1 MEIKNNKN
9 IILLNFED
17 DTIIPV
23 IEIEE
28 KYIKII
34 NKWYEDCG
42 LILDIEKTNV
52 SIPENITVKDVSE
65 ILFNEININF
75 KDEYLDK
82 YLPLII
88 QHIISNRLIKDY
100 ELKYFTNKPFL
111 NQYELS
117 NSATNLKYEMFE
129 IKVPQNLLHDNSIT
143 KKDKTLKNI
152 DAYNNNIYIGPTR
165 TTNGVTVVPDNY
177 EKDEIEPYNKVYDDT
192 TVIQND
198 NDPNKTFFCY
208 NSDYDVLK
216 PKFGNN
222 CYFNDNFIFK
232 NKNKE
237 IIKNVESV
245 FVIYNYKFLQTLC
258 IINPNSLILDIL
270 KNNTEFRF
278 IKLFNV
284 TTNNT
289 DILKFVKNEFDK
301 KQFYDVDELNQ
312 KLNITSQYIDFFYKH
327 IDSSSEEIN
336 VIKIVNSLLTVD
348 NNNNKIKSSIL
359 HGVINSKAMTVNN
372 YNNGFKNRIPK
383 YLKDLGFEKKLEKD
397 GYYYYGIRYKFNK
410 NNNKITQLDI
420 DEYIKDRKDPIEML
434 EEEKI
439 RIQNKKI
446 NEGTQHKLI

>member
-1 MEIKNNKN
+1 MERKHNKN

-17 DTIIPV
+17 DTTIPV
-23 IEIEE
+23 IDIQE

-65 ILFNEININF
+65 ILFNEININY

-117 NSATNLKYEMFE
+117 NSASNLKYEIFG
-129 IKVPQNLLHDNSIT
+129 IKIPQNLLEYDSII
-143 KKDKTLKNI
+143 KKEKNI
-152 DAYNNNIYIGPTR
+152 QNVEAYNFKIYTGPASSN
-165 TTNGVTVVPDNY
+165 TTPVSSDY
-177 EKDEIEPYNKVYDDT
+177 KEIEIEPYNKVYDNT

-198 NDPNKTFFCY
+198 NDDPNRTFFCY
-208 NSDYDVLK
+208 NSDYDTLK

-222 CYFNDNFIFK
+222 CYFNYNFIFQTK
-232 NKNKE
+232 NNDT
-237 IIKNVESV
+237 IKNIESV

-258 IINPNSLILDIL
+258 IINPNSDILHIL
-270 KNNTEFRF
+270 KNNSEFRF

-301 KQFYDVDELNQ
+301 KHFYDVDELNE
-312 KLNITSQYIDFFYKH
+312 KLKITSQYSDFFNKYNN
-327 IDSSSEEIN
+327 SSEEIN
-336 VIKIVNSLLTVD
+336 AIKIVNSLLTVD

-359 HGVINSKAMTVNN
+359 HDVINSKAKTANN

-383 YLKDLGFEKKLEKD
+383 YLKDLGLVKKLEKD

-434 EEEKI
+434 EEETK
-439 RIQNKKI
+439 RIENKRLK
-446 NEGTQHKLI
+446 EGTQHKLI

>member
-1 MEIKNNKN
+1 MERKHNKN

-17 DTIIPV
+17 DTTIPV
-23 IEIEE
+23 IDIQE
-28 KYIKII
+28 KYKKII

-65 ILFNEININF
+65 ILFNEININY

-117 NSATNLKYEMFE
+117 NSASNLKYEMFG
-129 IKVPQNLLHDNSIT
+129 ITVPQNLLHDNSII
-143 KKDKTLKNI
+143 KKDETFKNI
-152 DAYNNNIYIGPTR
+152 DAYNNNIYIGPIR
-165 TTNGVTVVPDNY
+165 TANNITVVPDKY
-177 EKDEIEPYNKVYDDT
+177 EKVEIEPYNKVYDNT

-198 NDPNKTFFCY
+198 NDPNRTFFCY
-208 NSDYDVLK
+208 NSDYDILK

-222 CYFNDNFIFK
+222 CYFNDNFIFQTK
-232 NKNKE
+232 NNDT
-237 IIKNVESV
+237 IKNIESV

-258 IINPNSLILDIL
+258 IINPNSDTYYIL

-301 KQFYDVDELNQ
+301 KQFYDVDELNE
-312 KLNITSQYIDFFYKH
+312 KLKITSQYIDFFNKYNN
-327 IDSSSEEIN
+327 SSEEIN
-336 VIKIVNSLLTVD
+336 AIKIVNSLLTVD
-348 NNNNKIKSSIL
+348 NNNNNKIKSSIL
-359 HGVINSKAMTVNN
+359 HDVINSKAKTANN

-410 NNNKITQLDI
+410 NNNKITQQDI
-420 DEYIKDRKDPIEML
+420 DDYIKDRKDPIEML
-434 EEEKI
+434 EEEKK
-439 RIQNKKI
+439 RIENKRLK
-446 NEGTQHKLI
+446 EGTQHKLI

>member
-1 MEIKNNKN
+1 MESKRNKN

-17 DTIIPV
+17 DTIVPV
-23 IEIEE
+23 IDIEE

-42 LILDIEKTNV
+42 LILDIEKTKV
-52 SIPENITVKDVSE
+52 SIPENIIVKDLSK
-65 ILFNEININF
+65 ILFNEININY

-88 QHIISNRLIKDY
+88 QNIISNRIIKDY
-100 ELKYFTNKPFL
+100 EIKYFTNKPFL

-117 NSATNLKYEMFE
+117 TSATNLTYEMFE
-129 IKVPQNLLHDNSIT
+129 IKVPQNLLEHNSII
-143 KKDKTLKNI
+143 KKEKKNQNI

-165 TTNGVTVVPDNY
+165 TANNITVVPDNY
-177 EKDEIEPYNKVYDDT
+177 EKVEIEPYNKVYEHT
-192 TVIQND
+192 KLLQND
-198 NDPNKTFFCY
+198 NDPNRTFFCY
-208 NSDYDVLK
+208 NTDYDILK

-222 CYFNDNFIFK
+222 CYFTDNFIFQTK
-232 NKNKE
+232 NIDTNN
-237 IIKNVESV
+237 IVESV

-270 KNNTEFRF
+270 KNNAEFRF

-301 KQFYDVDELNQ
+301 KQFYDVDEVNQ
-312 KLNITSQYIDFFYKH
+312 KLNITSQYIDFFNKH
-327 IDSSSEEIN
+327 NDSCEEII
-336 VIKIVNSLLTVD
+336 VKKIINSLLTVD

-359 HGVINSKAMTVNN
+359 HDVIKSKAMTVNN

-383 YLKDLGFEKKLEKD
+383 YLKDLGLEKKLEKD

-410 NNNKITQLDI
+410 NNNKITQQDI

-434 EEEKI
+434 EEEKN
-439 RIQNKKI
+439 RILNKK
-446 NEGTQHKLI
+446 

>member
-1 MEIKNNKN
+1 MERKHNKN

-17 DTIIPV
+17 DTTIPV
-23 IEIEE
+23 IDIEE
-28 KYIKII
+28 KYKKII

-42 LILDIEKTNV
+42 LSLYIEKTNV

-65 ILFNEININF
+65 ILFNEININY

-117 NSATNLKYEMFE
+117 NSATNLKYEMFN
-129 IKVPQNLLHDNSIT
+129 ITVPQNLLHDNSCK
-143 KKDKTLKNI
+143 KKDETFKNI
-152 DAYNNNIYIGPTR
+152 DAYNNNIYIGPIR
-165 TTNGVTVVPDNY
+165 TANNITVVPDKY
-177 EKDEIEPYNKVYDDT
+177 EKVEIEPYNKVYDDT

-198 NDPNKTFFCY
+198 NDPNRTFFCY
-208 NSDYDVLK
+208 NSDYDTLK

-222 CYFNDNFIFK
+222 CYFNDNFIFQMK
-232 NKNKE
+232 NNDT
-237 IIKNVESV
+237 IKNIESI
-245 FVIYNYKFLQTLC
+245 FVIYNYKFLQSLC
-258 IINPNSLILDIL
+258 INPNSDILHIL

-278 IKLFNV
+278 IKLFNIS
-284 TTNNT
+284 TNNT

-301 KQFYDVDELNQ
+301 KQFYDVNELNE
-312 KLNITSQYIDFFYKH
+312 KLKITSHYIDFFYKYNN
-327 IDSSSEEIN
+327 SSEEIN
-336 VIKIVNSLLTVD
+336 AIKIVNSLLTVD

-359 HGVINSKAMTVNN
+359 HDVINSKAKTANN

-410 NNNKITQLDI
+410 NNNKITQQDI
-420 DEYIKDRKDPIEML
+420 DDYIKERNDPIEML
-434 EEEKI
+434 EEEKK
-439 RIQNKKI
+439 RIENKRLK
-446 NEGTQHKLI
+446 EGTQHKLI